1 MSLMSSI
8 KLPELHKIIFI
19 SDVDVALSDQY
30 IFIEEIDGL
39 FAYKNKINN
48 NLTYFSKKLV
58 NLHNTENNYLIYY

>member
-8 KLPELHKIIFI
+8 KLPQLHKIIFI

-39 FAYKNKINN
+39 LRIKTK
-48 NLTYFSKKLV
+48 LT
-58 NLHNTENNYLIYY
+58 TI